1 MAGKGERRKIGGR
14 DVDAKLLGKLADK
27 RMLGRLALLDL
38 AAGEF
43 PKPCERTP
51 RRALGDQDPA
61 LTVEKHAGSNEKEL
75 MCRAGGHRLR
85 TGSRH

>member
-1 MAGKGERRKIGGR
+1 MAGEGERRKIGGR

-43 PKPCERTP
+43 PQPGERTP

-61 LTVEKHAGSNEKEL
+61 LTVEKNAGRNKKEL

-85 TGSRH
+85 TGSRR

>member
-1 MAGKGERRKIGGR
+1 MAGESERREVGGR

-38 AAGEF
+38 AAGKF
-43 PKPCERTP
+43 PEPCERSP

-61 LTVEKHAGSNEKEL
+61 FTVEKNAGRNKKEL
-75 MCRAGGHRLR
+75 MCRAAGHRLR